1 MKTIS
6 WKIAITED
14 NRLATME
21 QATGFPNDKI
31 ETHLVIIGILENLK
45 EHHQAKMRTMF
56 NKSISQNKGISVI
69 DSSDSKEVEEEV
81 EVEEEEEDEE

>member
-31 ETHLVIIGILENLK
+31 ETHLEIIGILENLK